1 MKEQIKASLWRQLCA
16 VKVIIAQIT
25 VQAHPAQLQTA
36 VYEHVRRAVTLL
48 LVMSLPG
55 IIVLAKIQI
64 TTRCYGLLFFCK
76 VDLKVNKQLK
86 ICVETL
92 AHASWSGAQ
101 REWTTPEGCCSK
113 LGYGPGSVQS

>member
-25 VQAHPAQLQTA
+25 VQAHPAQQLQTA
-36 VYEHVRRAVTLL
+36 VYEHVRQAVTLL

-55 IIVLAKIQI
+55 IIVLAKIQS
-64 TTRCYGLLFFCK
+64 YSLLFFCK

-86 ICVETL
+86 I
-92 AHASWSGAQ
+92 
-101 REWTTPEGCCSK
+101 
-113 LGYGPGSVQS
+113 